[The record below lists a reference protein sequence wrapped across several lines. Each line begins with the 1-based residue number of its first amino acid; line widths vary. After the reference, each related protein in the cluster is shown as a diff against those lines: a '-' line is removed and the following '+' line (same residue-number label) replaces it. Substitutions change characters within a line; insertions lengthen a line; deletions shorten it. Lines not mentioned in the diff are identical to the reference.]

1 MNNFSRFCLISV
13 VAIFV
18 ILTIIPSYAQQ
29 SPRRNPM
36 PKGSIKGFVYDAKNS
51 KPVEYANVVL
61 YRRRTNEQATG
72 TITDSNGFFSLTD
85 LQVGLY
91 LLEIKFIGFKA
102 FTIDS
107 LRIRPN
113 QIELDLGRI
122 EITPDVLAMGSVE
135 VLGEKPI
142 IELEQKITELE
153 GLAKKE
159 KLDFKEEIKIL
170 QSRLKNLKE
179 SIFANLTPW
188 QRVQLARHPERP
200 KPLQLASFIFE
211 DFLLLHGDRLYGD
224 DQAIIGGL
232 AKIGNQGIVFI
243 GHQKGESIKENLFRN
258 FGMAHPEGYRKAQR
272 LMNLAEKLHRP
283 ILTFID
289 TPGAYPGIEA
299 EERGQAEA
307 IAANL
312 ERMSQLKVPI
322 LVVIIGEGGSGGALG
337 IGVGDRILMLENA
350 IYSVISPE
358 GCAAILW
365 KDQEKVEEA
374 AKALHLTSQDL
385 FGLGLIDEI
394 ISEPRGGAHRDPE
407 QTALNIKERIIKHLE
422 ELKKISCEELVKKRY
437 KKYREIG
444 KFKRE

>member
-1 MNNFSRFCLISV
+1 MV
-13 VAIFV
+13 
-18 ILTIIPSYAQQ
+18 Q
-29 SPRRNPM
+29 RN
-36 PKGSIKGFVYDAKNS
+36 IY
-51 KPVEYANVVL
+51 
-61 YRRRTNEQATG
+61 
-72 TITDSNGFFSLTD
+72 SLD
-85 LQVGLY
+85 
-91 LLEIKFIGFKA
+91 F
-102 FTIDS
+102 
-107 LRIRPN
+107 
-113 QIELDLGRI
+113 
-122 EITPDVLAMGSVE
+122 
-135 VLGEKPI
+135 EKPI
-142 IELEQKITELE
+142 LELERKIEELKGLANKE
-153 GLAKKE
+153 GL
-159 KLDFKEEIKIL
+159 DFREEIVRL
-170 QSRLKNLKE
+170 QSRLKKLE
-179 SIFANLTPW
+179 EETLSHLTPW
-188 QRVQLARHPERP
+188 QRVQLARHPNRP
-200 KPLQLASFIFE
+200 KSLTLAHLIFD
-211 DFLLLHGDRLYGD
+211 DFLLLHGDRLYSD
-224 DQAIIGGL
+224 DQAIVGGMARVEEERL
-232 AKIGNQGIVFI
+232 VFL

-312 ERMSQLKVPI
+312 ERMSQLRVPI

-337 IGVGDRILMLENA
+337 IEVGDRILMLENA

-385 FGLGLIDEI
+385 FNLGLIDEI

-422 ELKKISCEELVKKRY
+422 ELKRISEEELVKKRY
-437 KKYREIG
+437 EKYREIG
-444 KFKRE
+444 KFKKG